1 MQINEWRESQEK
13 LQTQLAEQKIKLDE
27 KSSHMEQL
35 QFKINDLG
43 LENDKLK
50 EAMKKTKATKIMNP
64 KPAAHK
70 KHAFVQTIAAS
81 KPLLVD
87 KYVNTTYSDTP
98 YCDKCRGCNPVSKPF
113 EKSMSTLPLHTS
125 HAKLPS
131 LNIEKI
137 EHESNSPNY
146 KESFEESNSFS
157 LNENSTEP
165 SFSFMEVNK
174 FSRIMEKLKKENKKL
189 LSKNKRLERDRK
201 KITKNDRDVGIKKYN
216 FKKIIINNYDGSKSA
231 RQEKKNYKTKQIKKL
246 KKSQNTSM
254 ENNSSNDNWT
264 IDETD
269 NRLKRKPSLYSCDK
283 PLEKKRKI
291 VTENTTVTKDNIVT
305 KDSNVNENN
314 ILNSIIVSDLNLSED
329 DDTSPNET
337 LNMEV
342 NINSNDQLIKSDSK
356 SVSKAINSKKDIN
369 CFKSN
374 RPTMLSKNV
383 FKTQDTSTKIRPIPK
398 NILQSC
404 SIRNDHNLQ
413 KLITIKDTKSLNSLT
428 SNDLKSNCIQFN
440 TTKATE
446 NVFNND
452 QTDPKLNNKSLQ
464 SNTSPNPVNDNKT
477 SSPLK
482 VINPI
487 ENVTKTFSDIQST
500 SQVTCNLENEVRS
513 DYQGSLNSNDK
524 NTTVPY
530 NNAAD
535 NQNKVD
541 EDSNPNNLVKG
552 KSKLKQTV
560 IDIFGEDI
568 EDLSDNDNVSK
579 ENQTSSK
586 VMSPEKNIDN
596 ETKDEKIQGFVGDDS
611 KSSRSS
617 ESSEDSSHLSEDSDS
632 SKDSLS
638 SDEEEDEVS
647 YRSNAT
653 RNDSTQNIEA
663 SCFSNE
669 QNIDKVK
676 DAKFENVS
684 NEPLKKNTEKSVTN
698 KIMSDVEHDS
708 ALNFETNCSLSS
720 TDDSNS
726 SIETEPNSSIETEPN
741 SIETKTKKIGL
752 NPKRKKLLF
761 KIRNIKNITKKLP
774 IKTAVPKATLNT
786 LNSSSGSCMSVND
799 SIVIPTKKRIAHT
812 PKTSPKLVDTSDK
825 NIIASTPKPSN
836 LQTIQDSLKQQID
849 VKSNKQKIICTISE
863 ASKKTL
869 GEDTK
874 TDENKK
880 CFEESIENLSEK
892 KKTEIGSI
900 KTKTTAENKDT
911 KIEQNGSKDISDN
924 SVVLS
929 ILKTPETALAKDIP
943 SKGIVTNSKESI
955 LDSLENKQSEKDSII
970 SKNTSEISAETTKK
984 FSGSNTESEED
995 ESKFQESIQ
1004 DQSEDK
1010 IIKVEQNELKD
1021 IAEKSVVL
1029 SNSKVLKTVSKTV
1042 SKDTL
1047 SKENER
1053 NFEES
1058 ILDSLENEQSE
1069 KDSIISINTSEISAE
1084 DPKLILDSDTESE
1097 EDKPRFQELIQD
1109 QLEDKVIKVEQNESK
1124 DISKKSVVLSKSKAP
1139 ETVLAKDTPSKKIEI
1154 NSKESFSDSL
1164 DNEQSENDSIISI
1177 NISEKSAEA
1186 PKLVLDSDTESEKDE
1201 TYFQESKI
1209 KQIEKN
1215 KTEIKSKA
1223 TRTDLNKDIKSKEDE
1238 ICSKELTEDSLEK
1251 RQFKSEPIKSEII
1264 SEKSTKLLTS
1274 KALTT
1279 NLDEICHKESNLDII
1294 KKEPTKQIPS
1304 SSMNQNNVSNV
1315 HMQSGENKIFSQ
1327 DSTLKQPKRRKL
1339 SNSKNSF
1346 KIGEEIKNNFVSKT
1360 KKLTENPK
1368 TLQESVH
1375 GKLEKSM
1382 PVDIGNI
1389 KLEENLEV
1397 SQKCTEDVLNQSV
1410 TVIDNDNNDSPSKKT
1425 KIIGL
1430 KNSIANIKSESPNI
1444 DCSPGRELRSR
1455 QLISYNEINLY
1466 HNNGSENDKSDTP
1479 KAKSLEQLK
1488 HINRINE
1495 ENTSLPSS
1503 FVLKCLNECLVA
1515 PIENL
1520 KVQKNN
1526 IHHGIVRKQKKFI
1539 DEEIFSLMEAEEWNS
1554 EINDS
1559 VCKNLVK
1566 FNDWKMVA
1574 FVMIEHA
1581 AYKFTD
1587 DEALDKTH
1595 TPPAPLMTPSEQK
1608 LVTLIVS
1615 IEKHNPDFGTLVVEA
1630 LQFKLF
1636 RLQPA
1641 QEASLVERLFRILIV
1656 LCRIKRDR
1664 EKVRIFLLDALY
1676 SLNMRAVNCIYVALT
1691 SWSELIPKHDSNNDI
1706 FVKTLVHTI
1715 MSMNPKRIFPKLM
1728 TLKNLLSMYYEYP
1741 NSDYDDSKFKEELIE
1756 HLLKDTPG
1764 ASTAIL
1770 IFCKKM
1776 GTEWTIKNIVNRLK
1790 IMIVNKVNPSPSVI
1804 LPLLG
1809 NILRTFPTTDKEND
1823 VKDII
1828 DQLCD
1833 VFEATDDDDLKE
1845 SIVSCLLSISKFNYN
1860 KIMRVIIQWQP
1871 KEELSP
1877 SLKEKFVATFK
1888 KHDLKWWLKFVST
1901 NFPRKKVKKGNYNS
1915 KKNTI

>member
-1 MQINEWRESQEK
+1 
-13 LQTQLAEQKIKLDE
+13 
-27 KSSHMEQL
+27 
-35 QFKINDLG
+35 
-43 LENDKLK
+43 
-50 EAMKKTKATKIMNP
+50 
-64 KPAAHK
+64 
-70 KHAFVQTIAAS
+70 
-81 KPLLVD
+81 
-87 KYVNTTYSDTP
+87 
-98 YCDKCRGCNPVSKPF
+98 
-113 EKSMSTLPLHTS
+113 
-125 HAKLPS
+125 
-131 LNIEKI
+131 
-137 EHESNSPNY
+137 
-146 KESFEESNSFS
+146 
-157 LNENSTEP
+157 
-165 SFSFMEVNK
+165 
-174 FSRIMEKLKKENKKL
+174 
-189 LSKNKRLERDRK
+189 
-201 KITKNDRDVGIKKYN
+201 
-216 FKKIIINNYDGSKSA
+216 
-231 RQEKKNYKTKQIKKL
+231 
-246 KKSQNTSM
+246 
-254 ENNSSNDNWT
+254 
-264 IDETD
+264 
-269 NRLKRKPSLYSCDK
+269 
-283 PLEKKRKI
+283 
-291 VTENTTVTKDNIVT
+291 
-305 KDSNVNENN
+305 
-314 ILNSIIVSDLNLSED
+314 
-329 DDTSPNET
+329 
-337 LNMEV
+337 
-342 NINSNDQLIKSDSK
+342 
-356 SVSKAINSKKDIN
+356 
-369 CFKSN
+369 
-374 RPTMLSKNV
+374 
-383 FKTQDTSTKIRPIPK
+383 
-398 NILQSC
+398 
-404 SIRNDHNLQ
+404 
-413 KLITIKDTKSLNSLT
+413 
-428 SNDLKSNCIQFN
+428 
-440 TTKATE
+440 
-446 NVFNND
+446 
-452 QTDPKLNNKSLQ
+452 
-464 SNTSPNPVNDNKT
+464 
-477 SSPLK
+477 
-482 VINPI
+482 
-487 ENVTKTFSDIQST
+487 
-500 SQVTCNLENEVRS
+500 
-513 DYQGSLNSNDK
+513 
-524 NTTVPY
+524 
-530 NNAAD
+530 
-535 NQNKVD
+535 
-541 EDSNPNNLVKG
+541 
-552 KSKLKQTV
+552 
-560 IDIFGEDI
+560 
-568 EDLSDNDNVSK
+568 
-579 ENQTSSK
+579 
-586 VMSPEKNIDN
+586 
-596 ETKDEKIQGFVGDDS
+596 
-611 KSSRSS
+611 
-617 ESSEDSSHLSEDSDS
+617 
-632 SKDSLS
+632 
-638 SDEEEDEVS
+638 
-647 YRSNAT
+647 
-653 RNDSTQNIEA
+653 
-663 SCFSNE
+663 
-669 QNIDKVK
+669 
-676 DAKFENVS
+676 
-684 NEPLKKNTEKSVTN
+684 
-698 KIMSDVEHDS
+698 
-708 ALNFETNCSLSS
+708 
-720 TDDSNS
+720 
-726 SIETEPNSSIETEPN
+726 
-741 SIETKTKKIGL
+741 
-752 NPKRKKLLF
+752 
-761 KIRNIKNITKKLP
+761 
-774 IKTAVPKATLNT
+774 
-786 LNSSSGSCMSVND
+786 MSVND

-812 PKTSPKLVDTSDK
+812 PKTSPKLIDILDK
-825 NIIASTPKPSN
+825 NTIASTPKLSN
-836 LQTIQDSLKQQID
+836 LQTIQDSLKQPID
-849 VKSNKQKIICTISE
+849 VKSKKQKEICIISE
-863 ASKKTL
+863 ASIKTL
-869 GEDTK
+869 DENTK

-880 CFEESIENLSEK
+880 CFEESIQNLSEK

-900 KTKTTAENKDT
+900 KTKTTAEYKDT
-911 KIEQNGSKDISDN
+911 EIEKNGSKDISDN

-929 ILKTPETALAKDIP
+929 TLETSETALAKDVP

-955 LDSLENKQSEKDSII
+955 SDSLENKQSEKDAII
-970 SKNTSEISAETTKK
+970 LKNTSEISAEATKI
-984 FSGSNTESEED
+984 FSGCNTESEE
-995 ESKFQESIQ
+995 ESKFQESIE

-1010 IIKVEQNELKD
+1010 IIKVEQNESED
-1021 IAEKSVVL
+1021 IAKKSVVL

-1042 SKDTL
+1042 SKDKL

-1097 EDKPRFQELIQD
+1097 EDEQRFQELIQD
-1109 QLEDKVIKVEQNESK
+1109 QLEDKVIKIEQNKSK
-1124 DISKKSVVLSKSKAP
+1124 DISKKSVVLSKSKVP
-1139 ETVLAKDTPSKKIEI
+1139 ETVLAKDTPSKKIKI
-1154 NSKESFSDSL
+1154 NSKESFV

-1186 PKLVLDSDTESEKDE
+1186 PKLVLDTDTESEEDE
-1201 TYFQESKI
+1201 TYFQESKT

-1223 TRTDLNKDIKSKEDE
+1223 TRTNLNKDIKSKEDE
-1238 ICSKELTEDSLEK
+1238 ICSKKLTEDSLEK
-1251 RQFKSEPIKSEII
+1251 RPFKSEPIKSEII

-1279 NLDEICHKESNLDII
+1279 NLDEICYKESILDII

-1304 SSMNQNNVSNV
+1304 SSMNEINISNV
-1315 HMQSGENKIFSQ
+1315 HMQSEENEIFSQ

-1346 KIGEEIKNNFVSKT
+1346 KIGEEFKNNFVSKI

-1397 SQKCTEDVLNQSV
+1397 SQKCTEDVLNQLV

-1430 KNSIANIKSESPNI
+1430 KNSIANIKSESPSI

-1455 QLISYNEINLY
+1455 QLISYTEINLY

-1479 KAKSLEQLK
+1479 KSKSLEQLK
-1488 HINRINE
+1488 NINRINE

-1503 FVLKCLNECLVA
+1503 FVLKCLNECFVA

-1615 IEKHNPDFGTLVVEA
+1615 IEKHNPDFGTLVIEA

-1706 FVKTLVHTI
+1706 FVKTLVHII

-1728 TLKNLLSMYYEYP
+1728 TLKNLLSMFYEYP

-1877 SLKEKFVATFK
+1877 SLIEKFVATFK